1 MIATGLS
8 RGTSR
13 RIEPLITW
21 RIPVRTLRTYTLYT
35 VATNA
40 VFYYFNSLRPRRGT
54 FLSSPG
60 VSRHVEVGRFAT
72 LG

>member
-1 MIATGLS
+1 M
-8 RGTSR
+8 
-13 RIEPLITW
+13 
-21 RIPVRTLRTYTLYT
+21 PVRTSRTCTLCT
-35 VATNA
+35 VATTA
-40 VFYYFNSLRPRRGT
+40 VFYSFNRLRPRRGT